1 MNRLASAHGPF
12 AKLAFSSAKFD
23 HPADQ
28 TATTAFAPAS
38 RLGCVRTVTSKSPRD
53 TALFAP
59 IHYEPGYA
67 YPLVVW
73 LHGEGSSERELR
85 QVMPRVS
92 VRNYVGAAVRG
103 TTAET
108 DSTSRYTWSQS
119 SDAVDAATDSVAQC
133 IELAQRRRNIHPDR
147 IFLAGRGAGGT
158 MALRLALGFGLPV
171 AGAISLGGS
180 LPRGN
185 GLLARI
191 NEARTLPLM
200 LMTCRG
206 SQAYQPRQVAD
217 DLRLLHAAGC
227 QLTIHEYLCGDE
239 LYTDMFADID
249 QWLMAQVC
257 GAPQAVTKRVTR
269 RRA

>member
-1 MNRLASAHGPF
+1 MNRLASAHGLS

-28 TATTAFAPAS
+28 STTTAFAPAS
-38 RLGCVRTVTSKSPRD
+38 RLSRVRPAPTKSPRD
-53 TALFAP
+53 TSLFAP
-59 IHYEPGYA
+59 IHYESGYA

-85 QVMPRVS
+85 QVMPQVS

-103 TTAET
+103 TTEAVS
-108 DSTSRYTWSQS
+108 STTRYTWTQTPE
-119 SDAVDAATDSVAQC
+119 AVEAATDSVAQC
-133 IELAQRRRNIHPDR
+133 IDLARRRRNIHPDR

-158 MALRLALGFGLPV
+158 MALRLALGLGLPV
-171 AGAISLGGS
+171 AGAISLGGAV
-180 LPRGN
+180 PRGN
-185 GLLARI
+185 GLLARL
-191 NEARTLPLM
+191 NELRSLPLM
-200 LMTCRG
+200 LMSCRG
-206 SQAYQPRQVAD
+206 SQSYQPQHVAD

-227 QLTIHEYLCGDE
+227 QLTIHEYVCGDE

-257 GAPQAVTKRVTR
+257 GAPASASKRVTR

>member
-23 HPADQ
+23 HPADH

-38 RLGCVRTVTSKSPRD
+38 RLSRVRTTPTKSPRD

-103 TTAET
+103 TTAEPG
-108 DSTSRYTWSQS
+108 STARYTWSQS
-119 SDAVDAATDSVAQC
+119 PDAVDAATDAVAQC
-133 IELAQRRRNIHPDR
+133 IELASLRRNIHPDR
-147 IFLAGRGAGGT
+147 IFLVGRGAGGT
-158 MALRLALGFGLPV
+158 MALRLALGLGLPV
-171 AGAISLGGS
+171 AGAISLGGAV
-180 LPRGN
+180 PRGN

-191 NEARTLPLM
+191 NEARSLPFM
-200 LMTCRG
+200 LMSCRE
-206 SQAYQPRQVAD
+206 SLSYKPQQVAE

-227 QLTIHEYLCGDE
+227 HLTIHEYVCGDE
-239 LYTDMFADID
+239 LYTDMFDDID

-257 GAPQAVTKRVTR
+257 GAPLASTR
-269 RRA
+269 RVSRRQV

>member
-28 TATTAFAPAS
+28 TATTAFAPVS
-38 RLGCVRTVTSKSPRD
+38 RMSRVRSAKSKSPRD

-103 TTAET
+103 TTAELG
-108 DSTSRYTWSQS
+108 SASRFTWNQS
-119 SDAVDAATDSVAQC
+119 AESVDAATESVAQC
-133 IELAQRRRNIHPDR
+133 IDLARRQRNIHADR
-147 IFLAGRGAGGT
+147 IYLAGRGAGGT

-171 AGAISLGGS
+171 AGAISLGGA

-200 LMTCRG
+200 LMSCRE
-206 SQAYQPRQVAD
+206 SQAYQPRQVAE

-257 GAPQAVTKRVTR
+257 GAPANARQRAMR
-269 RRA
+269 RHV